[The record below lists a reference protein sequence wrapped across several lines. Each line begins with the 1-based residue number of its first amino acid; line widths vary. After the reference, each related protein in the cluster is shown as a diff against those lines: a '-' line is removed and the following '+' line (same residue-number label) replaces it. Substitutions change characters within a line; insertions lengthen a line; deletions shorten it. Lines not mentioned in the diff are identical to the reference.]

1 MLEFLALND
10 FFSPLYEKKPIL
22 QGEFEDFKRTF
33 ATYKANLNAN
43 AEQNED
49 ALVANALAPF
59 LQGLQFKT
67 SIKAKQEGK
76 SEVDLILLKNGEISV
91 LVEAK
96 KPENSKEFFSPQN
109 VNCKALA
116 ECILY
121 YLRQRNADGGGGFN
135 YENLGSKSPNSSI
148 KFIIIT
154 NFYDFYIFKARE
166 FERLFATNK
175 HFITLYAN
183 FTNPNSLFKGNT
195 DEFYKETSK
204 LLNSPEYLKSISQD
218 AHEKPSLK
226 GFHLNLKPIL
236 AQDKADFK
244 SLKPIF
250 KAFHKDFLLDEFNP
264 NDANSL
270 NSAFYEEL
278 LYILGLCEVK
288 ESSKLLI
295 KPSSQSANTL
305 YKAILAKL
313 SQDKQDFE
321 RVMSF
326 VVLWLNRILFLKL
339 IEANLVRFND
349 DESLKFLNPNK
360 VRNFKALS
368 QLFFEILAKKPKD
381 RANST
386 LDYLPYLNSALF
398 QKQAI
403 EREILDI
410 SALDDSATLPYFA
423 KTQIKD
429 KNAKKKAGSVPLL
442 VYIFEFLDAFDF
454 GSDEKSPELALQKE
468 LISSSVLGL
477 VFEKLN
483 GYKEGSFYTPSFITS
498 YMCRTSLEKVI
509 LSKFNDKFKW
519 QCEDL
524 KALRERIDRDFST
537 KVQEFKAVLNSIRIC
552 DPAVGS
558 GHFLVSALNEMIA
571 IYHALGLAQRL
582 NPCELALLSDELV
595 ITKPNGEIYAYKK
608 PKIKN
613 DESHAIQ
620 KALFTL
626 KKQIIEN
633 NLFGVDINENSCE
646 ITKLRLWIELLKNS
660 YYLQKDDEGFDENLN
675 DEIHQM
681 QTLPNIDINIK
692 CGNSLISYFELNRS
706 LTHYP
711 NIKERMQK
719 YKSVIKD
726 YKEGFFDD
734 KMRIEKEIKALK
746 ESFRTFCFK
755 DKFNKEIKAFTAK
768 CEAYSKKYGNFLA
781 KDDENLSL
789 YIAQSFSFFD
799 LDESKA
805 RLEFSALK
813 KEYESIFNL
822 ESKKPF
828 EWRFEF
834 PEVLNE
840 NGEFM
845 GFDLVVGNPPYIKE
859 MDNKK
864 LFENTKN
871 LRTYQ
876 GKMDIWY
883 HFVGKGFDLLKNQ
896 GILTFIATNNWT
908 TNAGAKNLRNVI
920 LKESQILN
928 LVDFG
933 SYMVFD
939 SASIQTMIIEFKKIN
954 SIPKSY
960 TINYFKIETK
970 NPTDKH
976 REAILARQF
985 CEGNLYLTPTITPS
999 KNIDKPLTFV
1009 NSQQDEVLN
1018 KILCKGKFQFKA
1030 DEITN
1035 GIHPHYDFI
1044 NKRINAEHNNKFIN
1058 GEGIFGLSAL
1068 EKENLNLNQ
1077 IENHLIKPYFDTHN
1091 FARYYANPKNTL
1103 WLIYTD
1109 SKFKNPNSMD
1119 KYPNIKKHLDKFKNV
1134 VTSDNKPYGLHRA
1147 RDEKFFIGQPR
1158 IIALRKCVNR
1168 PLFSYVDFDCY
1179 VSATFYII
1187 KTDRL
1192 NSKYLMG
1199 ILNSQLVAFW
1209 LKHKGKMQG
1218 NNYQIDKEP
1227 LLNIPIIEQNSTNQN
1242 LVNEIINLVDKILA
1256 LKAENSGADTN
1267 KLEKDI
1273 DNLIYKLY
1281 NLTPKEIEIIEK
1293 G

>member
-1 MLEFLALND
+1 MLKFLALND

-121 YLRQRNADGGGGFN
+121 YLRQRNANGVGWGFN

-204 LLNSPEYLKSISQD
+204 ILNSPEYLKSISQD

-305 YKAILAKL
+305 YNAILAKL

-349 DESLKFLNPNK
+349 DESLKFLNPNR

-381 RANST
+381 RVNST

-410 SALDDSATLPYFA
+410 SALDDSATLPYFT

-429 KNAKKKAGSVPLL
+429 KNAKKKVGSVPLL

-498 YMCRTSLEKVI
+498 YMCRASLEKVV

-537 KVQEFKAVLNSIRIC
+537 KAQEFKAVLNSIRIC

-799 LDESKA
+799 FDENKA

-845 GFDLVVGNPPYIKE
+845 GFDLVVGNPPYVLILKEHKDYIKYKQSYKTASGGKI
-859 MDNKK
+859 N
-864 LFENTKN
+864 LYNLFFENSLKLIKRNGFLSFITPNTYLSGTDTKN
-871 LRTYQ
+871 LREILLNETSIYEIIEYTEKQKVFDKVTQAVATIFLTNQKLSNHQIKLTTSKQ
-876 GKMDIWY
+876 GEQICLQDDLRKRNLLLAISPLILKIEQQKARLKDCFDIFQGEVNLTTKKQFFSLEKGENRLLMWRGDN
-883 HFVGKGFDLLKNQ
+883 VGKYYPQSQPKEWCDKTASNLDCKKARIVMQQVSNQSQKFRTKAFISSENFICGNSTNYLISKHNENLLFYL
-896 GILTFIATNNWT
+896 GL
-908 TNAGAKNLRNVI
+908 
-920 LKESQILN
+920 
-928 LVDFG
+928 
-933 SYMVFD
+933 
-939 SASIQTMIIEFKKIN
+939 IN
-954 SIPKSY
+954 SRIFNFYVNYFSFTNHITVSGLEKVPIP
-960 TINYFKIETK
+960 TIN
-970 NPTDKH
+970 
-976 REAILARQF
+976 
-985 CEGNLYLTPTITPS
+985 S
-999 KNIDKPLTFV
+999 K
-1009 NSQQDEVLN
+1009 
-1018 KILCKGKFQFKA
+1018 
-1030 DEITN
+1030 
-1035 GIHPHYDFI
+1035 
-1044 NKRINAEHNNKFIN
+1044 
-1058 GEGIFGLSAL
+1058 
-1068 EKENLNLNQ
+1068 
-1077 IENHLIKPYFDTHN
+1077 
-1091 FARYYANPKNTL
+1091 
-1103 WLIYTD
+1103 
-1109 SKFKNPNSMD
+1109 
-1119 KYPNIKKHLDKFKNV
+1119 
-1134 VTSDNKPYGLHRA
+1134 
-1147 RDEKFFIGQPR
+1147 
-1158 IIALRKCVNR
+1158 
-1168 PLFSYVDFDCY
+1168 
-1179 VSATFYII
+1179 
-1187 KTDRL
+1187 
-1192 NSKYLMG
+1192 
-1199 ILNSQLVAFW
+1199 
-1209 LKHKGKMQG
+1209 
-1218 NNYQIDKEP
+1218 
-1227 LLNIPIIEQNSTNQN
+1227 NQN

-1256 LKAENSGADTN
+1256 LKAKNSSADTS
-1267 KLEKDI
+1267 KIEKDI

-1281 NLTPKEIEIIEK
+1281 NLSPNDIKIIERV
-1293 G
+1293 

>member
-1 MLEFLALND
+1 M
-10 FFSPLYEKKPIL
+10 
-22 QGEFEDFKRTF
+22 
-33 ATYKANLNAN
+33 
-43 AEQNED
+43 
-49 ALVANALAPF
+49 
-59 LQGLQFKT
+59 
-67 SIKAKQEGK
+67 
-76 SEVDLILLKNGEISV
+76 
-91 LVEAK
+91 
-96 KPENSKEFFSPQN
+96 
-109 VNCKALA
+109 
-116 ECILY
+116 
-121 YLRQRNADGGGGFN
+121 
-135 YENLGSKSPNSSI
+135 
-148 KFIIIT
+148 
-154 NFYDFYIFKARE
+154 
-166 FERLFATNK
+166 
-175 HFITLYAN
+175 
-183 FTNPNSLFKGNT
+183 
-195 DEFYKETSK
+195 
-204 LLNSPEYLKSISQD
+204 
-218 AHEKPSLK
+218 
-226 GFHLNLKPIL
+226 
-236 AQDKADFK
+236 
-244 SLKPIF
+244 
-250 KAFHKDFLLDEFNP
+250 LDEFNP

-305 YKAILAKL
+305 YNAILAKL
-313 SQDKQDFE
+313 PQDKQDFE

-498 YMCRTSLEKVI
+498 YMCRASLEKVI

-537 KVQEFKAVLNSIRIC
+537 KAQEFKAVLNSIRIC

-799 LDESKA
+799 FDESKA

-840 NGEFM
+840 QGEFM
-845 GFDLVVGNPPYIKE
+845 GFDLVVGNPPYVVKKKKDYPQYQWNGDLYTMFFELGFKLAKQNGYLNFITPRFWLVNASCEKMRKYFLNSVNLLSLVETNPFEQAKTENVITEIQICNKQQNFIKHSKEVDKIFSFVDNIDKKDFLVNFKCEIIFNVDKNLLALFDKICKDTILLKSIMQTKRGAEYGKKFIKE
-859 MDNKK
+859 FNSGMKILLGEDMRAYNIEWNDTFVDISLKDIQR
-864 LFENTKN
+864 LLEFFNTKN
-871 LRTYQ
+871 LIY
-876 GKMDIWY
+876 
-883 HFVGKGFDLLKNQ
+883 
-896 GILTFIATNNWT
+896 
-908 TNAGAKNLRNVI
+908 LRR
-920 LKESQILN
+920 
-928 LVDFG
+928 VDKRL
-933 SYMVFD
+933 
-939 SASIQTMIIEFKKIN
+939 SASMPNEMFA
-954 SIPKSY
+954 
-960 TINYFKIETK
+960 FTK
-970 NPTDKH
+970 N
-976 REAILARQF
+976 I
-985 CEGNLYLTPTITPS
+985 Y
-999 KNIDKPLTFV
+999 
-1009 NSQQDEVLN
+1009 
-1018 KILCKGKFQFKA
+1018 
-1030 DEITN
+1030 
-1035 GIHPHYDFI
+1035 GIQII
-1044 NKRINAEHNNKFIN
+1044 NKKYNPKFIL
-1058 GEGIFGLSAL
+1058 GL
-1068 EKENLNLNQ
+1068 
-1077 IENHLIKPYFDTHN
+1077 
-1091 FARYYANPKNTL
+1091 
-1103 WLIYTD
+1103 
-1109 SKFKNPNSMD
+1109 
-1119 KYPNIKKHLDKFKNV
+1119 
-1134 VTSDNKPYGLHRA
+1134 
-1147 RDEKFFIGQPR
+1147 
-1158 IIALRKCVNR
+1158 
-1168 PLFSYVDFDCY
+1168 
-1179 VSATFYII
+1179 
-1187 KTDRL
+1187 L
-1192 NSKYLMG
+1192 NSK
-1199 ILNSQLVAFW
+1199 
-1209 LKHKGKMQG
+1209 
-1218 NNYQIDKEP
+1218 
-1227 LLNIPIIEQNSTNQN
+1227 LLNFYYLKKFTTKKEDIFPEIQTYLYEQLPIPQINSTNQN
-1242 LVNEIINLVDKILA
+1242 LVDELVKLVNQILA
-1256 LKAENSGADTN
+1256 LKAQISSADTSQ
-1267 KLEKDI
+1267 LECDI

-1281 NLTPKEIEIIEK
+1281 NLSPNDIKIIERV
-1293 G
+1293 

>member
-1 MLEFLALND
+1 MLKFLALNN

-109 VNCKALA
+109 VDCKALA

-204 LLNSPEYLKSISQD
+204 ILNSPEYLKSISQD

-226 GFHLNLKPIL
+226 GFYLNLKPIL

-250 KAFHKDFLLDEFNP
+250 KTFHKDFLLDEFNP

-305 YKAILAKL
+305 YNAILAKL
-313 SQDKQDFE
+313 PQDKQGFE

-429 KNAKKKAGSVPLL
+429 KNAKKKVGSVPLL

-498 YMCRTSLEKVI
+498 YMCRASLEKVI

-537 KVQEFKAVLNSIRIC
+537 KAQEFKGVLNSIRIC

-571 IYHALGLAQRL
+571 IYHTLGLAQRL

-799 LDESKA
+799 FDENKA

-845 GFDLVVGNPPYIKE
+845 GFDLVVGNPPYVLILKEHKDYIKYKQSYKTASGGKI
-859 MDNKK
+859 N
-864 LFENTKN
+864 LYNLFFENSLKLIKRNGFLSFITPNTYLSGTDTKN
-871 LRTYQ
+871 LREILLNETSIYEIIEYTEKQKVFDKVTQAVATIFLTNQKLSNHQIKLTTSKQ
-876 GKMDIWY
+876 GEQICLQDDLRKRNLLLAISPLILKIEQQKARLKDCFDIFQGEVNLTTKKQFFSLEKGENRLLMWRGDN
-883 HFVGKGFDLLKNQ
+883 VGKYYPQSQPKEWCDKTASNLDCKKARIVMQQVSNQ
-896 GILTFIATNNWT
+896 SQKFRTKAFISSEN
-908 TNAGAKNLRNVI
+908 
-920 LKESQILN
+920 
-928 LVDFG
+928 
-933 SYMVFD
+933 
-939 SASIQTMIIEFKKIN
+939 
-954 SIPKSY
+954 
-960 TINYFKIETK
+960 
-970 NPTDKH
+970 
-976 REAILARQF
+976 
-985 CEGNLYLTPTITPS
+985 
-999 KNIDKPLTFV
+999 
-1009 NSQQDEVLN
+1009 
-1018 KILCKGKFQFKA
+1018 
-1030 DEITN
+1030 
-1035 GIHPHYDFI
+1035 FI
-1044 NKRINAEHNNKFIN
+1044 C
-1058 GEGIFGLSAL
+1058 G
-1068 EKENLNLNQ
+1068 
-1077 IENHLIKPYFDTHN
+1077 
-1091 FARYYANPKNTL
+1091 
-1103 WLIYTD
+1103 
-1109 SKFKNPNSMD
+1109 
-1119 KYPNIKKHLDKFKNV
+1119 
-1134 VTSDNKPYGLHRA
+1134 
-1147 RDEKFFIGQPR
+1147 
-1158 IIALRKCVNR
+1158 
-1168 PLFSYVDFDCY
+1168 
-1179 VSATFYII
+1179 
-1187 KTDRL
+1187 
-1192 NSKYLMG
+1192 
-1199 ILNSQLVAFW
+1199 
-1209 LKHKGKMQG
+1209 
-1218 NNYQIDKEP
+1218 
-1227 LLNIPIIEQNSTNQN
+1227 NSTNYLISKHNEN
-1242 LVNEIINLVDKILA
+1242 LLFYLGLINSQVFNFYFNYFSFTNHLTVSELEKVPIPTINSKNQSLVDKIINLVDKILA
-1256 LKAENSGADTN
+1256 LKAKNSSADTN

>member
-1 MLEFLALND
+1 MLKFLALND

-121 YLRQRNADGGGGFN
+121 YLRQRNANGVGWGFN

-204 LLNSPEYLKSISQD
+204 ILNSPEYLKSISQD

-305 YKAILAKL
+305 YNAILAKL

-349 DESLKFLNPNK
+349 DESLKFLNPNR

-381 RANST
+381 RVNST

-410 SALDDSATLPYFA
+410 SALDDSATLPYFT

-429 KNAKKKAGSVPLL
+429 KNAKKKVGSVPLL

-498 YMCRTSLEKVI
+498 YMCRASLEKVV

-537 KVQEFKAVLNSIRIC
+537 KAQEFKAVLNSIRIC

-799 LDESKA
+799 FDENKA

-845 GFDLVVGNPPYIKE
+845 GFDLVVGNPPYVLILKEHKDYIKYKQSYKTASGGKI
-859 MDNKK
+859 N
-864 LFENTKN
+864 LYNLFFENSLKLIKRNGFLSFITPNTYLSGTDTKN
-871 LRTYQ
+871 LREILLNETSIYEIIEYTEKQKVFDKVTQAVATIFLTNQKLSNHQIKLTTSKQ
-876 GKMDIWY
+876 GEQICLQDDLRKRNLLLAISPLILKIEQQKARLKDCFDIFQGEVNLTTKKQFFSLEKGENRLLMWRGDN
-883 HFVGKGFDLLKNQ
+883 VGKYYPQSQPKEWCDKTASNLDCKKARIVMQQVSNQ
-896 GILTFIATNNWT
+896 SQKFRTKAFISSEN
-908 TNAGAKNLRNVI
+908 
-920 LKESQILN
+920 
-928 LVDFG
+928 
-933 SYMVFD
+933 
-939 SASIQTMIIEFKKIN
+939 
-954 SIPKSY
+954 
-960 TINYFKIETK
+960 
-970 NPTDKH
+970 
-976 REAILARQF
+976 
-985 CEGNLYLTPTITPS
+985 
-999 KNIDKPLTFV
+999 
-1009 NSQQDEVLN
+1009 
-1018 KILCKGKFQFKA
+1018 
-1030 DEITN
+1030 
-1035 GIHPHYDFI
+1035 FI
-1044 NKRINAEHNNKFIN
+1044 C
-1058 GEGIFGLSAL
+1058 G
-1068 EKENLNLNQ
+1068 
-1077 IENHLIKPYFDTHN
+1077 
-1091 FARYYANPKNTL
+1091 
-1103 WLIYTD
+1103 
-1109 SKFKNPNSMD
+1109 
-1119 KYPNIKKHLDKFKNV
+1119 
-1134 VTSDNKPYGLHRA
+1134 
-1147 RDEKFFIGQPR
+1147 
-1158 IIALRKCVNR
+1158 
-1168 PLFSYVDFDCY
+1168 
-1179 VSATFYII
+1179 
-1187 KTDRL
+1187 
-1192 NSKYLMG
+1192 
-1199 ILNSQLVAFW
+1199 
-1209 LKHKGKMQG
+1209 
-1218 NNYQIDKEP
+1218 
-1227 LLNIPIIEQNSTNQN
+1227 NSTNYLISKHNEN
-1242 LVNEIINLVDKILA
+1242 LLFYLGLINSRIFNFYVNYFSFTNHITV
-1256 LKAENSGADTN
+1256 SG
-1267 KLEKDI
+1267 LEKVPI
-1273 DNLIYKLY
+1273 PTINSK
-1281 NLTPKEIEIIEK
+1281 NQS
-1293 G
+1293 

>member
-250 KAFHKDFLLDEFNP
+250 KAFHKDFLFDEFNP

-305 YKAILAKL
+305 YNAILAKL

-429 KNAKKKAGSVPLL
+429 KNAKKKVGSVPLL

-498 YMCRTSLEKVI
+498 YMCRASLEKVV

-537 KVQEFKAVLNSIRIC
+537 KAQEFKAVLNSIRIC

-692 CGNSLISYFELNRS
+692 CGNSLISRFALKDNFADKD
-706 LTHYP
+706 
-711 NIKERMQK
+711 IKKQ
-719 YKSVIKD
+719 VKD
-726 YKEGFFDD
+726 YKALVFDY
-734 KMRIEKEIKALK
+734 KNTNKANFKISKNELETKIKALK
-746 ESFRTFCFK
+746 QGFALSLADFK
-755 DKFNKEIKAFTAK
+755 TKNALEKALETHFG
-768 CEAYSKKYGNFLA
+768 YYGNFLL
-781 KDDENLSL
+781 DDKRLFSGL
-789 YIAQSFSFFD
+789 ALQSRLAYD
-799 LDESKA
+799 DINLDEKTQEKA
-805 RLEFSALK
+805 VASFAKIKLLRTKLDTALSG
-813 KEYESIFNL
+813 ESYKNA
-822 ESKKPF
+822 F

-845 GFDLVVGNPPYIKE
+845 GFDLVVGNPPYISTLDLSKSNTQSKDIYRKTYPNISGLYDIYLLFVLLGLKLRAKNGCFAWIIPNKFLVAKYAKNTLDMLIKE
-859 MDNKK
+859 KLLGHCIDVSNVNTFDNASVYPIIVLGGNNAK
-864 LFENTKN
+864 FE
-871 LRTYQ
+871 RFFIEMQ
-876 GKMDIWY
+876 D
-883 HFVGKGFDLLKNQ
+883 DLLAQNLKQ
-896 GILTFIATNNWT
+896 IKFIDWDRFKTFAEFGLKIQSGLAGFQAQSIVEFLS
-908 TNAGAKNLRNVI
+908 NASDK
-920 LKESQILN
+920 KE
-928 LVDFG
+928 
-933 SYMVFD
+933 
-939 SASIQTMIIEFKKIN
+939 N
-954 SIPKSY
+954 SIPFAVSGSIDRY
-960 TINYFKIETK
+960 LINTNLVKYMKHTYK
-970 NPTDKH
+970 NPQIAPNNAVSTEKWKFWCNEKIVIAGMTKQL
-976 REAILARQF
+976 EACYIKTPLAI
-985 CEGNLYLTPTITPS
+985 G
-999 KNIDKPLTFV
+999 V
-1009 NSQQDEVLN
+1009 
-1018 KILCKGKFQFKA
+1018 
-1030 DEITN
+1030 
-1035 GIHPHYDFI
+1035 GIYAIYDFM
-1044 NKRINAEHNNKFIN
+1044 
-1058 GEGIFGLSAL
+1058 GLNPL
-1068 EKENLNLNQ
+1068 
-1077 IENHLIKPYFDTHN
+1077 LI
-1091 FARYYANPKNTL
+1091 L
-1103 WLIYTD
+1103 
-1109 SKFKNPNSMD
+1109 
-1119 KYPNIKKHLDKFKNV
+1119 
-1134 VTSDNKPYGLHRA
+1134 
-1147 RDEKFFIGQPR
+1147 
-1158 IIALRKCVNR
+1158 
-1168 PLFSYVDFDCY
+1168 
-1179 VSATFYII
+1179 
-1187 KTDRL
+1187 
-1192 NSKYLMG
+1192 G
-1199 ILNSQLVAFW
+1199 ILNSKFMNYVFTHKFKD
-1209 LKHKGKMQG
+1209 KHLAGGYLGINK
-1218 NNYQIDKEP
+1218 NNLETLPIFEFSDKSKNLINEVV
-1227 LLNIPIIEQNSTNQN
+1227 N
-1242 LVNEIINLVDKILA
+1242 LVNQILEIK
-1256 LKAENSGADTN
+1256 KENSQTDTT
-1267 KLEKDI
+1267 KIEKDI

-1281 NLTPKEIEIIEK
+1281 NLTPKEIEIIQ
-1293 G
+1293 GA

>member
-1 MLEFLALND
+1 MLKFLALND

-121 YLRQRNADGGGGFN
+121 YLRQRNANGVGWGFN

-204 LLNSPEYLKSISQD
+204 ILNSPEYLKSISQD

-305 YKAILAKL
+305 YNAILAKL

-349 DESLKFLNPNK
+349 DESLKFLNPNR

-381 RANST
+381 RVNST

-410 SALDDSATLPYFA
+410 SALDDSATLPYFT

-429 KNAKKKAGSVPLL
+429 KNAKKKVGSVPLL

-498 YMCRTSLEKVI
+498 YMCRASLEKVV

-537 KVQEFKAVLNSIRIC
+537 KAQEFKAVLNSIRIC

-799 LDESKA
+799 FDENKA

-845 GFDLVVGNPPYIKE
+845 GFDLVVGNPPYVLILKEHKDYIKYKQSYKTASGGKI
-859 MDNKK
+859 N
-864 LFENTKN
+864 LYNLFFENSLKLIKRNGFLSFITPNTYLSGTDTKN
-871 LRTYQ
+871 LREILLNETSIYEIIEYTEKQKVFDKVTQAVATIFLTNQKLSNHQIKLTTSKQ
-876 GKMDIWY
+876 GEQICLQDDLRKRNLLLAISPLILKIEQQKARLKDCFDIFQGEVNLTTKKQFFSLEKGENRLLMWRGDN
-883 HFVGKGFDLLKNQ
+883 VGKYYPQSQPKEWCDKTASNLDCKKARIVMQQVSNQ
-896 GILTFIATNNWT
+896 SQKFRTKAFISSEN
-908 TNAGAKNLRNVI
+908 
-920 LKESQILN
+920 
-928 LVDFG
+928 
-933 SYMVFD
+933 
-939 SASIQTMIIEFKKIN
+939 
-954 SIPKSY
+954 
-960 TINYFKIETK
+960 
-970 NPTDKH
+970 
-976 REAILARQF
+976 
-985 CEGNLYLTPTITPS
+985 
-999 KNIDKPLTFV
+999 
-1009 NSQQDEVLN
+1009 
-1018 KILCKGKFQFKA
+1018 
-1030 DEITN
+1030 
-1035 GIHPHYDFI
+1035 FI
-1044 NKRINAEHNNKFIN
+1044 C
-1058 GEGIFGLSAL
+1058 G
-1068 EKENLNLNQ
+1068 
-1077 IENHLIKPYFDTHN
+1077 
-1091 FARYYANPKNTL
+1091 
-1103 WLIYTD
+1103 
-1109 SKFKNPNSMD
+1109 
-1119 KYPNIKKHLDKFKNV
+1119 
-1134 VTSDNKPYGLHRA
+1134 
-1147 RDEKFFIGQPR
+1147 
-1158 IIALRKCVNR
+1158 
-1168 PLFSYVDFDCY
+1168 
-1179 VSATFYII
+1179 
-1187 KTDRL
+1187 
-1192 NSKYLMG
+1192 
-1199 ILNSQLVAFW
+1199 
-1209 LKHKGKMQG
+1209 
-1218 NNYQIDKEP
+1218 
-1227 LLNIPIIEQNSTNQN
+1227 NSTNYLISKHNEN
-1242 LVNEIINLVDKILA
+1242 LLFYLGLINSQVFNFYFNYFSFTNHLTVSELEKVPIPTINSKNQSLVDEIINLVDKILA
-1256 LKAENSGADTN
+1256 LKAKNSSADTS
-1267 KLEKDI
+1267 KIEKDI

-1281 NLTPKEIEIIEK
+1281 NLSPNDIKIIERI
-1293 G
+1293 

>member
-1 MLEFLALND
+1 ML
-10 FFSPLYEKKPIL
+10 
-22 QGEFEDFKRTF
+22 T
-33 ATYKANLNAN
+33 
-43 AEQNED
+43 
-49 ALVANALAPF
+49 
-59 LQGLQFKT
+59 
-67 SIKAKQEGK
+67 
-76 SEVDLILLKNGEISV
+76 
-91 LVEAK
+91 
-96 KPENSKEFFSPQN
+96 
-109 VNCKALA
+109 
-116 ECILY
+116 
-121 YLRQRNADGGGGFN
+121 GGGGFN

-175 HFITLYAN
+175 YFITLYAN

-305 YKAILAKL
+305 YNAILAKL
-313 SQDKQDFE
+313 PQDKQDFE
-321 RVMSF
+321 CVMSF

-410 SALDDSATLPYFA
+410 SALDDNATLPYFA

-498 YMCRTSLEKVI
+498 YMCRASLEKVV

-537 KVQEFKAVLNSIRIC
+537 KAQEFKAVLNSIRIC

-571 IYHALGLAQRL
+571 IYYALGLAQRL
-582 NPCELALLSDELV
+582 NPCELALLSDELI

-799 LDESKA
+799 FDENKA

-845 GFDLVVGNPPYIKE
+845 GFDLVVGNPPYVLILKEHKDYIKYKQSYKTASGGKI
-859 MDNKK
+859 N
-864 LFENTKN
+864 LYNLFFENSLKLIKRNGFLSFITPNTYLSGTDTKN
-871 LRTYQ
+871 LREILLNETSIYEIIEYTEKQKVFDKVTQAVATIFLTNQKLSNHQIKLTTSKQ
-876 GKMDIWY
+876 GEQICLQDDLRKRNLLLAISPLILKIEQQKARLKDCFDIFQGEVNLTTKKQFFSLEKGENRLLMWRGDN
-883 HFVGKGFDLLKNQ
+883 VGKYYPQSQPKEWCDKTASNLDCKKARIVMQQVSNQ
-896 GILTFIATNNWT
+896 SQKFRTKAFISSEN
-908 TNAGAKNLRNVI
+908 
-920 LKESQILN
+920 
-928 LVDFG
+928 
-933 SYMVFD
+933 
-939 SASIQTMIIEFKKIN
+939 
-954 SIPKSY
+954 
-960 TINYFKIETK
+960 
-970 NPTDKH
+970 
-976 REAILARQF
+976 
-985 CEGNLYLTPTITPS
+985 
-999 KNIDKPLTFV
+999 
-1009 NSQQDEVLN
+1009 
-1018 KILCKGKFQFKA
+1018 
-1030 DEITN
+1030 
-1035 GIHPHYDFI
+1035 FI
-1044 NKRINAEHNNKFIN
+1044 C
-1058 GEGIFGLSAL
+1058 G
-1068 EKENLNLNQ
+1068 
-1077 IENHLIKPYFDTHN
+1077 
-1091 FARYYANPKNTL
+1091 
-1103 WLIYTD
+1103 
-1109 SKFKNPNSMD
+1109 
-1119 KYPNIKKHLDKFKNV
+1119 
-1134 VTSDNKPYGLHRA
+1134 
-1147 RDEKFFIGQPR
+1147 
-1158 IIALRKCVNR
+1158 
-1168 PLFSYVDFDCY
+1168 
-1179 VSATFYII
+1179 
-1187 KTDRL
+1187 
-1192 NSKYLMG
+1192 
-1199 ILNSQLVAFW
+1199 
-1209 LKHKGKMQG
+1209 
-1218 NNYQIDKEP
+1218 
-1227 LLNIPIIEQNSTNQN
+1227 NSTNYLISKHNEN
-1242 LVNEIINLVDKILA
+1242 LLFYLGLINSRIFNFYVNYFSFTNHITVSGLEKVPIPTINSKNQSLVDEIINLVDKILA
-1256 LKAENSGADTN
+1256 LKAKNSSADTSQ
-1267 KLEKDI
+1267 LECDI
-1273 DNLIYKLY
+1273 DNLVFKLY
-1281 NLTPKEIEIIEK
+1281 DLNEADISKIK
-1293 G
+1293 F

>member
-1 MLEFLALND
+1 ML
-10 FFSPLYEKKPIL
+10 
-22 QGEFEDFKRTF
+22 T
-33 ATYKANLNAN
+33 
-43 AEQNED
+43 
-49 ALVANALAPF
+49 
-59 LQGLQFKT
+59 
-67 SIKAKQEGK
+67 
-76 SEVDLILLKNGEISV
+76 
-91 LVEAK
+91 
-96 KPENSKEFFSPQN
+96 
-109 VNCKALA
+109 
-116 ECILY
+116 
-121 YLRQRNADGGGGFN
+121 GGGGFN

-236 AQDKADFK
+236 AQDKADFR
-244 SLKPIF
+244 SLKPVF

-305 YKAILAKL
+305 YNAILAKL
-313 SQDKQDFE
+313 PQDKQDFE

-498 YMCRTSLEKVI
+498 YMCRASLEKVV

-537 KVQEFKAVLNSIRIC
+537 KAQEFKAVLNSIRIC

-799 LDESKA
+799 LDENKA

-845 GFDLVVGNPPYIKE
+845 GFDLVVGNPPYIDSEYMVKYMTKDRE
-859 MDNKK
+859 IIKNRFKVAKGNWDIYIPF
-864 LFENTKN
+864 FEQGLKIGTEKSLLAFITPDKWIVKPFGLE
-871 LRTYQ
+871 LRKAVFKYVE
-876 GKMDIWY
+876 I
-883 HFVGKGFDLLKNQ
+883 VARKGD
-896 GILTFIATNNWT
+896 
-908 TNAGAKNLRNVI
+908 
-920 LKESQILN
+920 
-928 LVDFG
+928 
-933 SYMVFD
+933 VFD
-939 SASIQTMIIEFKKIN
+939 SATIDSIVTVINKNTQQKNIEFYLNDKKIN
-954 SIPKSY
+954 
-960 TINYFKIETK
+960 F
-970 NPTDKH
+970 
-976 REAILARQF
+976 
-985 CEGNLYLTPTITPS
+985 
-999 KNIDKPLTFV
+999 IDKKLIEISKDFSLDCFYN
-1009 NSQQDEVLN
+1009 NSSIIDILRKDKISLN
-1018 KILCKGKFQFKA
+1018 SFALCVSACATADAYKLKPYIKELEKVTKDTLYIINTGTIGKYVSK
-1030 DEITN
+1030 
-1035 GIHPHYDFI
+1035 
-1044 NKRINAEHNNKFIN
+1044 
-1058 GEGIFGLSAL
+1058 FGLKSMKYL
-1068 EKENLNLNQ
+1068 K
-1077 IENHLIKPYFDTHN
+1077 DT
-1091 FARYYANPKNTL
+1091 Y
-1103 WLIYTD
+1103 
-1109 SKFKNPNSMD
+1109 
-1119 KYPNIKKHLDKFKNV
+1119 
-1134 VTSDNKPYGLHRA
+1134 NKPYCTKQDFNSHLGKKYNEVALSKKIIIKGLTLLDA
-1147 RDEKFFIGQPR
+1147 CLDLKGDIIPAKSTIVVIDDDNTKLKFLSA
-1158 IIALRKCVNR
+1158 IINSKLA
-1168 PLFSYVDFDCY
+1168 F
-1179 VSATFYII
+1179 FYIKELYSSNSYCGGI
-1187 KTDRL
+1187 NFTRDMIGSLPIPKI
-1192 NSKYLMG
+1192 NSK
-1199 ILNSQLVAFW
+1199 
-1209 LKHKGKMQG
+1209 
-1218 NNYQIDKEP
+1218 
-1227 LLNIPIIEQNSTNQN
+1227 NQN
-1242 LVNEIINLVDKILA
+1242 LVDEIINLVNQILA
-1256 LKAENSGADTN
+1256 LKTENSSADIS

-1281 NLTPKEIEIIEK
+1281 NLTPKEIEIIERR
-1293 G
+1293 

>member
-1 MLEFLALND
+1 ML
-10 FFSPLYEKKPIL
+10 
-22 QGEFEDFKRTF
+22 T
-33 ATYKANLNAN
+33 
-43 AEQNED
+43 
-49 ALVANALAPF
+49 
-59 LQGLQFKT
+59 
-67 SIKAKQEGK
+67 
-76 SEVDLILLKNGEISV
+76 
-91 LVEAK
+91 
-96 KPENSKEFFSPQN
+96 
-109 VNCKALA
+109 
-116 ECILY
+116 
-121 YLRQRNADGGGGFN
+121 GGGGFN

-250 KAFHKDFLLDEFNP
+250 KAFHKDFLFDEFNP

-305 YKAILAKL
+305 YNAILAKL

-498 YMCRTSLEKVI
+498 YMCRASLEKVV

-537 KVQEFKAVLNSIRIC
+537 KAQEFKAVLNSIRIC

-799 LDESKA
+799 FDESKA

-822 ESKKPF
+822 ESNKPF

-845 GFDLVVGNPPYIKE
+845 GFDLVVGNPPYMQVPKNVYSAKTFPYSEGKDTGKQNTYKVFIEQGYNLAKDRGE
-859 MDNKK
+859 IWLIVQTSLLCDIGSKYTRELLLDKTNINSFIIFPEKIK
-864 LFENTKN
+864 LFTNVT
-871 LRTYQ
+871 Q
-876 GKMDIWY
+876 GVVI
-883 HFVGKGFDLLKNQ
+883 VGFNKSNP
-896 GILTFIATNNWT
+896 ANNH
-908 TNAGAKNLRNVI
+908 
-920 LKESQILN
+920 S
-928 LVDFG
+928 
-933 SYMVFD
+933 
-939 SASIQTMIIEFKKIN
+939 
-954 SIPKSY
+954 
-960 TINYFKIETK
+960 FKI
-970 NPTDKH
+970 
-976 REAILARQF
+976 
-985 CEGNLYLTPTITPS
+985 S
-999 KNIDKPLTFV
+999 
-1009 NSQQDEVLN
+1009 
-1018 KILCKGKFQFKA
+1018 
-1030 DEITN
+1030 
-1035 GIHPHYDFI
+1035 
-1044 NKRINAEHNNKFIN
+1044 
-1058 GEGIFGLSAL
+1058 
-1068 EKENLNLNQ
+1068 
-1077 IENHLIKPYFDTHN
+1077 IENNTQTLE
-1091 FARYYANPKNTL
+1091 NPMFES
-1103 WLIYTD
+1103 IIQA
-1109 SKFKNPNSMD
+1109 
-1119 KYPNIKKHLDKFKNV
+1119 NIKKFYPNNFEFPLIKKGDMNILNKLKSVKSTLKEFITDSLQGNINTIHLARIKSENSTGIYLMKGENIQRYGFVGNFMNCIESDEILKFLDKN
-1134 VTSDNKPYGLHRA
+1134 SQSN
-1147 RDEKFFIGQPR
+1147 
-1158 IIALRKCVNR
+1158 IIAMQGIHNIDAKFRIHCTLLECKNTNKFVFLHSTKM
-1168 PLFSYVDFDCY
+1168 LFVECKEIAKYL
-1179 VSATFYII
+1179 IGL
-1187 KTDRL
+1187 L
-1192 NSKYLMG
+1192 NSRLLNWLFKKTSTNNNINIYELQSLPIPKPNSKNQKLVDEIVNSVNQ
-1199 ILNSQLVAFW
+1199 ILEIKKENSQT
-1209 LKHKGKMQG
+1209 
-1218 NNYQIDKEP
+1218 D
-1227 LLNIPIIEQNSTNQN
+1227 TT
-1242 LVNEIINLVDKILA
+1242 KI
-1256 LKAENSGADTN
+1256 
-1267 KLEKDI
+1267 EKDI

-1281 NLTPKEIEIIEK
+1281 NLTPKEIEIIERR
-1293 G
+1293 

>member
-1 MLEFLALND
+1 M
-10 FFSPLYEKKPIL
+10 
-22 QGEFEDFKRTF
+22 
-33 ATYKANLNAN
+33 
-43 AEQNED
+43 
-49 ALVANALAPF
+49 
-59 LQGLQFKT
+59 
-67 SIKAKQEGK
+67 
-76 SEVDLILLKNGEISV
+76 
-91 LVEAK
+91 
-96 KPENSKEFFSPQN
+96 
-109 VNCKALA
+109 
-116 ECILY
+116 
-121 YLRQRNADGGGGFN
+121 
-135 YENLGSKSPNSSI
+135 
-148 KFIIIT
+148 
-154 NFYDFYIFKARE
+154 
-166 FERLFATNK
+166 
-175 HFITLYAN
+175 
-183 FTNPNSLFKGNT
+183 
-195 DEFYKETSK
+195 
-204 LLNSPEYLKSISQD
+204 
-218 AHEKPSLK
+218 
-226 GFHLNLKPIL
+226 
-236 AQDKADFK
+236 
-244 SLKPIF
+244 
-250 KAFHKDFLLDEFNP
+250 LDEFNP

-305 YKAILAKL
+305 YNAILAKL
-313 SQDKQDFE
+313 PQDKQDFE

-498 YMCRTSLEKVI
+498 YMCRASLEKVI

-537 KVQEFKAVLNSIRIC
+537 KAQEFKAVLNSIRIC

-660 YYLQKDDEGFDENLN
+660 YYLQKDDDGFDENLN

-711 NIKERMQK
+711 NIKERMRK

-799 LDESKA
+799 LDENKA

-845 GFDLVVGNPPYIKE
+845 GFDLVVGNPPYIDSEYMVKYMTKDRE
-859 MDNKK
+859 IIKNRFKVAKGNWDIYIPF
-864 LFENTKN
+864 FEQGLKIGTEKSLLAFITPDKWIVKPFGLE
-871 LRTYQ
+871 LRKAVFKYVE
-876 GKMDIWY
+876 I
-883 HFVGKGFDLLKNQ
+883 VARKGD
-896 GILTFIATNNWT
+896 
-908 TNAGAKNLRNVI
+908 
-920 LKESQILN
+920 
-928 LVDFG
+928 
-933 SYMVFD
+933 VFD
-939 SASIQTMIIEFKKIN
+939 SATIDSIVTVINKNTQQKNIEFYLNDKKIN
-954 SIPKSY
+954 
-960 TINYFKIETK
+960 F
-970 NPTDKH
+970 
-976 REAILARQF
+976 
-985 CEGNLYLTPTITPS
+985 
-999 KNIDKPLTFV
+999 IDKKLIEISKDFSLDCFYN
-1009 NSQQDEVLN
+1009 NSSIIDILRKDKISLN
-1018 KILCKGKFQFKA
+1018 SFALCVSACATADAYKLKPYIKELEKVTKDTLYIINTGTIGKYVSK
-1030 DEITN
+1030 
-1035 GIHPHYDFI
+1035 
-1044 NKRINAEHNNKFIN
+1044 
-1058 GEGIFGLSAL
+1058 FGLKSMKYL
-1068 EKENLNLNQ
+1068 K
-1077 IENHLIKPYFDTHN
+1077 DT
-1091 FARYYANPKNTL
+1091 Y
-1103 WLIYTD
+1103 
-1109 SKFKNPNSMD
+1109 
-1119 KYPNIKKHLDKFKNV
+1119 
-1134 VTSDNKPYGLHRA
+1134 NKPYCTKQDFNSHLGKKYNEVALSKKIIIKGLTLLDA
-1147 RDEKFFIGQPR
+1147 CLDLKGDIIPAKSTIVVIDDDNTKLKFLSA
-1158 IIALRKCVNR
+1158 IINSKLA
-1168 PLFSYVDFDCY
+1168 F
-1179 VSATFYII
+1179 FYIKELYSSNSYCGGI
-1187 KTDRL
+1187 NFTRDMIGSLPIPKI
-1192 NSKYLMG
+1192 NSK
-1199 ILNSQLVAFW
+1199 
-1209 LKHKGKMQG
+1209 
-1218 NNYQIDKEP
+1218 
-1227 LLNIPIIEQNSTNQN
+1227 NQN
-1242 LVNEIINLVDKILA
+1242 LVDEIINLVNQILA
-1256 LKAENSGADTN
+1256 LKTENSSADIS

-1281 NLTPKEIEIIEK
+1281 NLTPKEIEIIERR
-1293 G
+1293 

>member
-1 MLEFLALND
+1 ML
-10 FFSPLYEKKPIL
+10 
-22 QGEFEDFKRTF
+22 T
-33 ATYKANLNAN
+33 
-43 AEQNED
+43 
-49 ALVANALAPF
+49 
-59 LQGLQFKT
+59 
-67 SIKAKQEGK
+67 
-76 SEVDLILLKNGEISV
+76 
-91 LVEAK
+91 
-96 KPENSKEFFSPQN
+96 
-109 VNCKALA
+109 
-116 ECILY
+116 
-121 YLRQRNADGGGGFN
+121 GGGGFN

-175 HFITLYAN
+175 HFITLYTN

-305 YKAILAKL
+305 YNAILAKL
-313 SQDKQDFE
+313 SQDKQGFE

-429 KNAKKKAGSVPLL
+429 KNAKKKVGSVPLL

-498 YMCRTSLEKVI
+498 YMCRVSLEKVI

-537 KVQEFKAVLNSIRIC
+537 KAQEFKAVLNSIRIC

-692 CGNSLISYFELNRS
+692 CGNSLISYFEINRS

-755 DKFNKEIKAFTAK
+755 DKFNKEIKAFTEK

-799 LDESKA
+799 LDENKA
-805 RLEFSALK
+805 RLEFNTLK

-845 GFDLVVGNPPYIKE
+845 GFDLVVGNPPYVLILKEHKDYIKYKQSYKTASGGKI
-859 MDNKK
+859 N
-864 LFENTKN
+864 LYNLFFENSLKLIKRNGFLSFITPNTYLSGTDTKN
-871 LRTYQ
+871 LREILLNETSIYEIIEYTEKQKVFDKVTQAVATIFLTNQKLSNHQIKLTTSKQ
-876 GKMDIWY
+876 GEQICLQDDVRKRNLLLAISPLILKIEQQKARLKDCFDIFQGEVNLTTKKQFFSLEKGENRLLMWRGDN
-883 HFVGKGFDLLKNQ
+883 VGKYYPQSQPKEWCDKTASNLDCKKARIVMQQVSNQ
-896 GILTFIATNNWT
+896 SQKFRTKAFISSEN
-908 TNAGAKNLRNVI
+908 
-920 LKESQILN
+920 
-928 LVDFG
+928 
-933 SYMVFD
+933 
-939 SASIQTMIIEFKKIN
+939 
-954 SIPKSY
+954 
-960 TINYFKIETK
+960 
-970 NPTDKH
+970 
-976 REAILARQF
+976 
-985 CEGNLYLTPTITPS
+985 
-999 KNIDKPLTFV
+999 
-1009 NSQQDEVLN
+1009 
-1018 KILCKGKFQFKA
+1018 
-1030 DEITN
+1030 
-1035 GIHPHYDFI
+1035 FI
-1044 NKRINAEHNNKFIN
+1044 C
-1058 GEGIFGLSAL
+1058 G
-1068 EKENLNLNQ
+1068 
-1077 IENHLIKPYFDTHN
+1077 
-1091 FARYYANPKNTL
+1091 
-1103 WLIYTD
+1103 
-1109 SKFKNPNSMD
+1109 
-1119 KYPNIKKHLDKFKNV
+1119 
-1134 VTSDNKPYGLHRA
+1134 
-1147 RDEKFFIGQPR
+1147 
-1158 IIALRKCVNR
+1158 
-1168 PLFSYVDFDCY
+1168 
-1179 VSATFYII
+1179 
-1187 KTDRL
+1187 
-1192 NSKYLMG
+1192 
-1199 ILNSQLVAFW
+1199 
-1209 LKHKGKMQG
+1209 
-1218 NNYQIDKEP
+1218 
-1227 LLNIPIIEQNSTNQN
+1227 NSTNYLISKHNEN
-1242 LVNEIINLVDKILA
+1242 LLFYLGLINSQVFNFYFNYFSFTNHLTVSELEKVPIPTINSKNQSLVDEIINLVDKILDFK
-1256 LKAENSGADTN
+1256 KADKNITE
-1267 KLEKDI
+1267 LESKI
-1273 DNLIYKLY
+1273 DNLVYKLY
-1281 NLTPKEIEIIEK
+1281 NLSDDEIKLINC
-1293 G
+1293 

>member
-1 MLEFLALND
+1 M
-10 FFSPLYEKKPIL
+10 
-22 QGEFEDFKRTF
+22 
-33 ATYKANLNAN
+33 
-43 AEQNED
+43 
-49 ALVANALAPF
+49 
-59 LQGLQFKT
+59 
-67 SIKAKQEGK
+67 
-76 SEVDLILLKNGEISV
+76 
-91 LVEAK
+91 
-96 KPENSKEFFSPQN
+96 
-109 VNCKALA
+109 
-116 ECILY
+116 
-121 YLRQRNADGGGGFN
+121 
-135 YENLGSKSPNSSI
+135 
-148 KFIIIT
+148 
-154 NFYDFYIFKARE
+154 
-166 FERLFATNK
+166 
-175 HFITLYAN
+175 
-183 FTNPNSLFKGNT
+183 
-195 DEFYKETSK
+195 
-204 LLNSPEYLKSISQD
+204 
-218 AHEKPSLK
+218 
-226 GFHLNLKPIL
+226 
-236 AQDKADFK
+236 
-244 SLKPIF
+244 
-250 KAFHKDFLLDEFNP
+250 LDEFNP

-305 YKAILAKL
+305 YNAILAKL
-313 SQDKQDFE
+313 PQDKQDFE

-410 SALDDSATLPYFA
+410 SALDDNATLPYFA

-429 KNAKKKAGSVPLL
+429 KNAKKKVGSVPLL

-498 YMCRTSLEKVI
+498 YMCRASLEKVI

-524 KALRERIDRDFST
+524 NALRERIDRDFST
-537 KVQEFKAVLNSIRIC
+537 KAQEFKAVLNSIRIC

-660 YYLQKDDEGFDENLN
+660 YYLQKDDDGFDENLN

-799 LDESKA
+799 FDESKA
-805 RLEFSALK
+805 RLEFNALK

-834 PEVLNE
+834 PEILNE

-845 GFDLVVGNPPYIKE
+845 GFDLVVGNPPYVLILKEHKDYIKYKQSYKTASGGKI
-859 MDNKK
+859 N
-864 LFENTKN
+864 LYNLFFENSLKLIKRNGFLSFITPNTYLSGTDTKN
-871 LRTYQ
+871 LREILLNETSIYEIIEYTEKQKVFDKVTQAVATIFLTNQKLSNHQIKLTTSKQ
-876 GKMDIWY
+876 GEQICLQDDLRKRNLLLTISPLILKIEQQKARLKDCFDIFQGEVNLTTKKQFFSLEKGENRLLMWRGDN
-883 HFVGKGFDLLKNQ
+883 VGKYYPQSQPKEWCDKTASNLDCKKARIVMQQVSNQSQKFRTKAFISSENFICGNSTNYLISKHNENLLFYL
-896 GILTFIATNNWT
+896 GL
-908 TNAGAKNLRNVI
+908 
-920 LKESQILN
+920 
-928 LVDFG
+928 
-933 SYMVFD
+933 
-939 SASIQTMIIEFKKIN
+939 IN
-954 SIPKSY
+954 SQVFNFYFNYFSFTNHLTVSELEKVPIP
-960 TINYFKIETK
+960 TINFK
-970 NPTDKH
+970 
-976 REAILARQF
+976 
-985 CEGNLYLTPTITPS
+985 
-999 KNIDKPLTFV
+999 
-1009 NSQQDEVLN
+1009 
-1018 KILCKGKFQFKA
+1018 
-1030 DEITN
+1030 
-1035 GIHPHYDFI
+1035 
-1044 NKRINAEHNNKFIN
+1044 
-1058 GEGIFGLSAL
+1058 
-1068 EKENLNLNQ
+1068 
-1077 IENHLIKPYFDTHN
+1077 
-1091 FARYYANPKNTL
+1091 
-1103 WLIYTD
+1103 
-1109 SKFKNPNSMD
+1109 
-1119 KYPNIKKHLDKFKNV
+1119 
-1134 VTSDNKPYGLHRA
+1134 
-1147 RDEKFFIGQPR
+1147 
-1158 IIALRKCVNR
+1158 
-1168 PLFSYVDFDCY
+1168 
-1179 VSATFYII
+1179 
-1187 KTDRL
+1187 
-1192 NSKYLMG
+1192 
-1199 ILNSQLVAFW
+1199 
-1209 LKHKGKMQG
+1209 
-1218 NNYQIDKEP
+1218 
-1227 LLNIPIIEQNSTNQN
+1227 NQN
-1242 LVNEIINLVDKILA
+1242 LVDEIINLVNQILA
-1256 LKAENSGADTN
+1256 LKTENSSADIS

-1281 NLTPKEIEIIEK
+1281 NLTPKEIEIIERR
-1293 G
+1293 

>member
-1 MLEFLALND
+1 ML
-10 FFSPLYEKKPIL
+10 
-22 QGEFEDFKRTF
+22 T
-33 ATYKANLNAN
+33 
-43 AEQNED
+43 
-49 ALVANALAPF
+49 
-59 LQGLQFKT
+59 
-67 SIKAKQEGK
+67 
-76 SEVDLILLKNGEISV
+76 
-91 LVEAK
+91 
-96 KPENSKEFFSPQN
+96 
-109 VNCKALA
+109 
-116 ECILY
+116 
-121 YLRQRNADGGGGFN
+121 GGGGFN

-204 LLNSPEYLKSISQD
+204 LLNSPEYLKSIAQD
-218 AHEKPSLK
+218 TQEKPSLK

-305 YKAILAKL
+305 YNAILAKL
-313 SQDKQDFE
+313 PQDKQDFE
-321 RVMSF
+321 SVMSF

-381 RANST
+381 RANSS

-410 SALDDSATLPYFA
+410 QALDDNATLPYFA

-498 YMCRTSLEKVI
+498 YMCRASLEKVV
-509 LSKFNDKFKW
+509 LGKFNDKFKW

-524 KALRERIDRDFST
+524 KALRECVDRDFST
-537 KVQEFKAVLNSIRIC
+537 KAQEFKAVLNSIRIC

-768 CEAYSKKYGNFLA
+768 CEAYSKKYSNFLA

-805 RLEFSALK
+805 RLEFNALK

-845 GFDLVVGNPPYIKE
+845 GFDLVVGNPPYIRQEEIKE
-859 MDNKK
+859 LKPRLEKAYEIYSGTSDIYTYF
-864 LFENTKN
+864 FE
-871 LRTYQ
+871 L
-876 GKMDIWY
+876 
-883 HFVGKGFDLLKNQ
+883 GFK
-896 GILTFIATNNWT
+896 
-908 TNAGAKNLRNVI
+908 
-920 LKESQILN
+920 
-928 LVDFG
+928 
-933 SYMVFD
+933 
-939 SASIQTMIIEFKKIN
+939 
-954 SIPKSY
+954 
-960 TINYFKIETK
+960 
-970 NPTDKH
+970 
-976 REAILARQF
+976 
-985 CEGNLYLTPTITPS
+985 
-999 KNIDKPLTFV
+999 
-1009 NSQQDEVLN
+1009 VLN
-1018 KILCKGKFQFKA
+1018 KGGILSFITSNKFARAGYGANLREFLLNKTTLLEFVDLNGLKVFENAVVDTSIVSFIKGKASLTHKLNYANPSEKDLSTLTYTQIPQHKLSKEAF
-1030 DEITN
+1030 
-1035 GIHPHYDFI
+1035 
-1044 NKRINAEHNNKFIN
+1044 
-1058 GEGIFGLSAL
+1058 IFGDNAL
-1068 EKENLNLNQ
+1068 FELKSKIEQVGTPLKEWDIAIYRGVLTGYNEAFIIDTQTKEMILNSCKD
-1077 IENHLIKPYFDTHN
+1077 ESERERTAKLIKPILRGRDIK
-1091 FARYYANPKNTL
+1091 RYSYEWANL
-1103 WLIYTD
+1103 WLIGTFPALKINIDDYPAL
-1109 SKFKNPNSMD
+1109 K
-1119 KYPNIKKHLDKFKNV
+1119 KYLENFM
-1134 VTSDNKPYGLHRA
+1134 
-1147 RDEKFFIGQPR
+1147 PR
-1158 IIALRKCVNR
+1158 IAQSGEKGCRKKTSNKWFETQDNIA
-1168 PLFSYVDFDCY
+1168 YYEDFEKEKIVWAEMTKEPCFTWDDNNIFINQTCY
-1179 VSATFYII
+1179 FMNGSNKYMLGV
-1187 KTDRL
+1187 L
-1192 NSKYLMG
+1192 NSKLIYFYMQQIAVTLG
-1199 ILNSQLVAFW
+1199 DGAFRW
-1209 LKHKGKMQG
+1209 IKQYIEKLPIPK
-1218 NNYQIDKEP
+1218 ITKE
-1227 LLNIPIIEQNSTNQN
+1227 NQN
-1242 LVNEIINLVDKILA
+1242 LADELVKLVNQILA
-1256 LKAENSGADTN
+1256 LKEGNSTANTSQ
-1267 KLEKDI
+1267 LEKDI
-1273 DNLIYKLY
+1273 DNLVFKLY
-1281 NLTPKEIEIIEK
+1281 DLNETEIQLIKQEQK
-1293 G
+1293 NKDK

>member
-22 QGEFEDFKRTF
+22 QGEFEDFKHTF

-59 LQGLQFKT
+59 LRGLQFKT

-121 YLRQRNADGGGGFN
+121 YLRQRNANGVGWGFN

-175 HFITLYAN
+175 HFITLYTN

-204 LLNSPEYLKSISQD
+204 ILNSPEYLKSISQD

-236 AQDKADFK
+236 AQDKVDFK

-305 YKAILAKL
+305 YNAILAKL

-349 DESLKFLNPNK
+349 NESLKFLNPNK

-410 SALDDSATLPYFA
+410 SALDDSATLPYFT

-498 YMCRTSLEKVI
+498 YMCRASLEKVV

-537 KVQEFKAVLNSIRIC
+537 KAQEFKAVLNSIRIC

-660 YYLQKDDEGFDENLN
+660 YYLQKDDDGFDENLN

-755 DKFNKEIKAFTAK
+755 DKFNKEIKVFTAK

-799 LDESKA
+799 FDESKA

-845 GFDLVVGNPPYIKE
+845 GFDLVVGNPPYVLILKEHKDYIKYKQSYKTASGGKI
-859 MDNKK
+859 N
-864 LFENTKN
+864 LYNLFFENSLKLIKRNGFLSFITPNTYLSGTDTKN
-871 LRTYQ
+871 LREILLNETSIYEIIEYTEKQKVFDKVTQAVATIFLTNQKLSNHQIKLTTSKQ
-876 GKMDIWY
+876 GEQICLQDDLRKRNLLLAISPLILKIEQQKARLKDCFDIFQGEVNLTTKKQFFSLEKGENRLLMWRGDN
-883 HFVGKGFDLLKNQ
+883 VGKYYPQSQPKEWCDKTASNLDCKKARIVMQQVSNQ
-896 GILTFIATNNWT
+896 SQKFRTKAFISSEN
-908 TNAGAKNLRNVI
+908 
-920 LKESQILN
+920 
-928 LVDFG
+928 
-933 SYMVFD
+933 
-939 SASIQTMIIEFKKIN
+939 
-954 SIPKSY
+954 
-960 TINYFKIETK
+960 
-970 NPTDKH
+970 
-976 REAILARQF
+976 
-985 CEGNLYLTPTITPS
+985 
-999 KNIDKPLTFV
+999 
-1009 NSQQDEVLN
+1009 
-1018 KILCKGKFQFKA
+1018 
-1030 DEITN
+1030 
-1035 GIHPHYDFI
+1035 FI
-1044 NKRINAEHNNKFIN
+1044 C
-1058 GEGIFGLSAL
+1058 G
-1068 EKENLNLNQ
+1068 
-1077 IENHLIKPYFDTHN
+1077 
-1091 FARYYANPKNTL
+1091 
-1103 WLIYTD
+1103 
-1109 SKFKNPNSMD
+1109 
-1119 KYPNIKKHLDKFKNV
+1119 
-1134 VTSDNKPYGLHRA
+1134 
-1147 RDEKFFIGQPR
+1147 
-1158 IIALRKCVNR
+1158 
-1168 PLFSYVDFDCY
+1168 
-1179 VSATFYII
+1179 
-1187 KTDRL
+1187 
-1192 NSKYLMG
+1192 
-1199 ILNSQLVAFW
+1199 
-1209 LKHKGKMQG
+1209 
-1218 NNYQIDKEP
+1218 
-1227 LLNIPIIEQNSTNQN
+1227 NSTNYLISKHNEN
-1242 LVNEIINLVDKILA
+1242 LLFYLGLINSQVFNFYFNYFSFTNHLTVSGLEKVPIPTINSKNQSLVDKIINLVDKILA
-1256 LKAENSGADTN
+1256 LKAQNSSADTN

-1281 NLTPKEIEIIEK
+1281 NLSPSEIQIIK
-1293 G
+1293 GKNE

>member
-1 MLEFLALND
+1 ML
-10 FFSPLYEKKPIL
+10 
-22 QGEFEDFKRTF
+22 T
-33 ATYKANLNAN
+33 
-43 AEQNED
+43 
-49 ALVANALAPF
+49 
-59 LQGLQFKT
+59 
-67 SIKAKQEGK
+67 
-76 SEVDLILLKNGEISV
+76 
-91 LVEAK
+91 
-96 KPENSKEFFSPQN
+96 
-109 VNCKALA
+109 
-116 ECILY
+116 
-121 YLRQRNADGGGGFN
+121 GGGGFN

-195 DEFYKETSK
+195 DEFYKETRK

-305 YKAILAKL
+305 YNAILAKL
-313 SQDKQDFE
+313 PQDKQDFE

-349 DESLKFLNPNK
+349 DESLKFLNSNK

-429 KNAKKKAGSVPLL
+429 KNTKKKAGSVPLL

-468 LISSSVLGL
+468 LVSSSVLGL

-498 YMCRTSLEKVI
+498 YMCRASLEKVV

-537 KVQEFKAVLNSIRIC
+537 KAQEFKGVLNSIRIC

-558 GHFLVSALNEMIA
+558 GHFLVLALNEMIA

-799 LDESKA
+799 FDESKA

-845 GFDLVVGNPPYIKE
+845 GFDLVVGNPPYISTLDLSKSNTQSKDIYRKTYPNISGLYDIYLLFVLLGLKLMAKNGCFAWIIPNKFLVAKYAKNTLDMLIKE
-859 MDNKK
+859 KLLGHCIDVSNVNTFDNASVYPIIVLGGNNAK
-864 LFENTKN
+864 FE
-871 LRTYQ
+871 RFFIEMQ
-876 GKMDIWY
+876 D
-883 HFVGKGFDLLKNQ
+883 DLLAQNLKQ
-896 GILTFIATNNWT
+896 IKFIDWDRFKTFAEFGLKIQSGLAGFQAQSIVEFLS
-908 TNAGAKNLRNVI
+908 NASDK
-920 LKESQILN
+920 KE
-928 LVDFG
+928 
-933 SYMVFD
+933 
-939 SASIQTMIIEFKKIN
+939 N
-954 SIPKSY
+954 SIPFAVSGSIDRY
-960 TINYFKIETK
+960 LINTNLVKYMKHTYK
-970 NPTDKH
+970 NPQIAPNNAVSIEKWKFWCNEKIVIAGMTKQL
-976 REAILARQF
+976 EACYIKTPLAI
-985 CEGNLYLTPTITPS
+985 G
-999 KNIDKPLTFV
+999 V
-1009 NSQQDEVLN
+1009 
-1018 KILCKGKFQFKA
+1018 
-1030 DEITN
+1030 
-1035 GIHPHYDFI
+1035 GIYAIYDFM
-1044 NKRINAEHNNKFIN
+1044 
-1058 GEGIFGLSAL
+1058 GLNPL
-1068 EKENLNLNQ
+1068 
-1077 IENHLIKPYFDTHN
+1077 LI
-1091 FARYYANPKNTL
+1091 L
-1103 WLIYTD
+1103 
-1109 SKFKNPNSMD
+1109 
-1119 KYPNIKKHLDKFKNV
+1119 
-1134 VTSDNKPYGLHRA
+1134 
-1147 RDEKFFIGQPR
+1147 
-1158 IIALRKCVNR
+1158 
-1168 PLFSYVDFDCY
+1168 
-1179 VSATFYII
+1179 
-1187 KTDRL
+1187 
-1192 NSKYLMG
+1192 G
-1199 ILNSQLVAFW
+1199 ILNSKFMNYVFTHKFKD
-1209 LKHKGKMQG
+1209 KHLAGGYLGINK
-1218 NNYQIDKEP
+1218 NNLETLPIFEFSDKSKNLINEVV
-1227 LLNIPIIEQNSTNQN
+1227 N
-1242 LVNEIINLVDKILA
+1242 LVNQILEIK
-1256 LKAENSGADTN
+1256 KENSQTDTT
-1267 KLEKDI
+1267 KIEKDI

-1281 NLTPKEIEIIEK
+1281 NLDANEIKIIERA
-1293 G
+1293 

>member
-1 MLEFLALND
+1 MLM
-10 FFSPLYEKKPIL
+10 
-22 QGEFEDFKRTF
+22 
-33 ATYKANLNAN
+33 
-43 AEQNED
+43 
-49 ALVANALAPF
+49 
-59 LQGLQFKT
+59 
-67 SIKAKQEGK
+67 
-76 SEVDLILLKNGEISV
+76 
-91 LVEAK
+91 
-96 KPENSKEFFSPQN
+96 
-109 VNCKALA
+109 
-116 ECILY
+116 
-121 YLRQRNADGGGGFN
+121 GGGGFN

-175 HFITLYAN
+175 HFITLYTN

-305 YKAILAKL
+305 YNAILAKL

-498 YMCRTSLEKVI
+498 YMCRASLEKVI

-524 KALRERIDRDFST
+524 KALKERIDRDFST
-537 KVQEFKAVLNSIRIC
+537 KAQEFKAVLNSIRIC

-660 YYLQKDDEGFDENLN
+660 YYLQKDDDGFDENLN

-799 LDESKA
+799 FDESKA

-845 GFDLVVGNPPYIKE
+845 GFDLVVGNPPYIDYRKIDEQTKGILAKNSAIYKDSKE
-859 MDNKK
+859 GSIYVYFIEKSKEILSKNGSMIFINPISYICQEAGFGLRNFID
-864 LFENTKN
+864 KN
-871 LRTYQ
+871 LSLNLMLNVSNIKVFDDASTYTCINHFTHKNKEYKTLKFGIAKEKGDLLTINLREIEQCKIENLSLLLNPITTKIFKANYPKLKEFCEIFCGLSKAGFRTSVKFDKKETNRPFLEASDIFRYKFKQ
-876 GKMDIWY
+876 GK
-883 HFVGKGFDLLKNQ
+883 FL
-896 GILTFIATNNWT
+896 
-908 TNAGAKNLRNVI
+908 
-920 LKESQILN
+920 SQISFYYSR
-928 LVDFG
+928 D
-933 SYMVFD
+933 
-939 SASIQTMIIEFKKIN
+939 KIN
-954 SIPKSY
+954 IFEKKEIIFMARMTNFIRCCVAPSG
-960 TINYFKIETK
+960 YFGGK
-970 NPTDKH
+970 
-976 REAILARQF
+976 
-985 CEGNLYLTPTITPS
+985 
-999 KNIDKPLTFV
+999 V
-1009 NSQQDEVLN
+1009 NVL
-1018 KILCKGKFQFKA
+1018 
-1030 DEITN
+1030 
-1035 GIHPHYDFI
+1035 YDFKVD
-1044 NKRINAEHNNKFIN
+1044 KRYIL
-1058 GEGIFGLSAL
+1058 GL
-1068 EKENLNLNQ
+1068 
-1077 IENHLIKPYFDTHN
+1077 
-1091 FARYYANPKNTL
+1091 
-1103 WLIYTD
+1103 
-1109 SKFKNPNSMD
+1109 
-1119 KYPNIKKHLDKFKNV
+1119 
-1134 VTSDNKPYGLHRA
+1134 
-1147 RDEKFFIGQPR
+1147 
-1158 IIALRKCVNR
+1158 
-1168 PLFSYVDFDCY
+1168 
-1179 VSATFYII
+1179 
-1187 KTDRL
+1187 L
-1192 NSKYLMG
+1192 NSKLM
-1199 ILNSQLVAFW
+1199 SYFYAQKYFAS
-1209 LKHKGKMQG
+1209 HMQG
-1218 NNYQIDKEP
+1218 GAFGFDTLSVGNLPVPKITKE
-1227 LLNIPIIEQNSTNQN
+1227 NQN
-1242 LVNEIINLVDKILA
+1242 LADEIINLVDKILDFK
-1256 LKAENSGADTN
+1256 KAD
-1267 KLEKDI
+1267 KDI
-1273 DNLIYKLY
+1273 TELERKIDDLVYQLY
-1281 NLTPKEIEIIEK
+1281 SLNKDEISIVNA
-1293 G
+1293 

>member
-1 MLEFLALND
+1 ML
-10 FFSPLYEKKPIL
+10 
-22 QGEFEDFKRTF
+22 T
-33 ATYKANLNAN
+33 
-43 AEQNED
+43 
-49 ALVANALAPF
+49 
-59 LQGLQFKT
+59 
-67 SIKAKQEGK
+67 
-76 SEVDLILLKNGEISV
+76 
-91 LVEAK
+91 
-96 KPENSKEFFSPQN
+96 
-109 VNCKALA
+109 
-116 ECILY
+116 
-121 YLRQRNADGGGGFN
+121 GGGGFN

-195 DEFYKETSK
+195 DEFYKETRK

-305 YKAILAKL
+305 YNAILAKL
-313 SQDKQDFE
+313 PQDKQGFE

-498 YMCRTSLEKVI
+498 YMCRASLEKVI

-537 KVQEFKAVLNSIRIC
+537 KAQEFKAVLNSIRIC

-571 IYHALGLAQRL
+571 IYHTLGLAQRL

-726 YKEGFFDD
+726 YKDGFFDD

-799 LDESKA
+799 FDESKA

-845 GFDLVVGNPPYIKE
+845 GFDLVVGNPPYMQVPKNVYSAKTFPYSEGKDTGKQNTYKVFIEQGYNLAKDRGE
-859 MDNKK
+859 IWLIVQTSLLCDIGSKYTRELLLDKTNINSFIIFPEKIK
-864 LFENTKN
+864 LFTNVT
-871 LRTYQ
+871 Q
-876 GKMDIWY
+876 GVVI
-883 HFVGKGFDLLKNQ
+883 VGFNKSNP
-896 GILTFIATNNWT
+896 ANNH
-908 TNAGAKNLRNVI
+908 
-920 LKESQILN
+920 S
-928 LVDFG
+928 
-933 SYMVFD
+933 
-939 SASIQTMIIEFKKIN
+939 
-954 SIPKSY
+954 
-960 TINYFKIETK
+960 FKI
-970 NPTDKH
+970 
-976 REAILARQF
+976 
-985 CEGNLYLTPTITPS
+985 S
-999 KNIDKPLTFV
+999 
-1009 NSQQDEVLN
+1009 
-1018 KILCKGKFQFKA
+1018 
-1030 DEITN
+1030 
-1035 GIHPHYDFI
+1035 
-1044 NKRINAEHNNKFIN
+1044 
-1058 GEGIFGLSAL
+1058 
-1068 EKENLNLNQ
+1068 
-1077 IENHLIKPYFDTHN
+1077 IENNTQTLE
-1091 FARYYANPKNTL
+1091 NPMFES
-1103 WLIYTD
+1103 IIQA
-1109 SKFKNPNSMD
+1109 
-1119 KYPNIKKHLDKFKNV
+1119 NIKKFYPNNFEFPLIKKGDMNILNKLKSVKSTLKEFITDSLQGNINTIHLARIKSENSTGIYLMKGENIQRYGFVGNFMNCIESDEILKFLDKN
-1134 VTSDNKPYGLHRA
+1134 SQSN
-1147 RDEKFFIGQPR
+1147 
-1158 IIALRKCVNR
+1158 IIAMQGIHNIDAKFRIHCTLLESKNTNKFVFLDSTKM
-1168 PLFSYVDFDCY
+1168 LFVECKEIAKYL
-1179 VSATFYII
+1179 IGL
-1187 KTDRL
+1187 L
-1192 NSKYLMG
+1192 NSRLLNWLFKKTSTNNNINIYELQSLPIPKPNSKNQKLVDEIVNSVNQ
-1199 ILNSQLVAFW
+1199 ILEIKKENSQT
-1209 LKHKGKMQG
+1209 
-1218 NNYQIDKEP
+1218 D
-1227 LLNIPIIEQNSTNQN
+1227 TT
-1242 LVNEIINLVDKILA
+1242 KI
-1256 LKAENSGADTN
+1256 
-1267 KLEKDI
+1267 EKDI

-1281 NLTPKEIEIIEK
+1281 NLTPKEIEIIERR
-1293 G
+1293 

>member
-1 MLEFLALND
+1 M
-10 FFSPLYEKKPIL
+10 
-22 QGEFEDFKRTF
+22 
-33 ATYKANLNAN
+33 
-43 AEQNED
+43 
-49 ALVANALAPF
+49 
-59 LQGLQFKT
+59 
-67 SIKAKQEGK
+67 
-76 SEVDLILLKNGEISV
+76 
-91 LVEAK
+91 
-96 KPENSKEFFSPQN
+96 
-109 VNCKALA
+109 
-116 ECILY
+116 
-121 YLRQRNADGGGGFN
+121 
-135 YENLGSKSPNSSI
+135 
-148 KFIIIT
+148 
-154 NFYDFYIFKARE
+154 
-166 FERLFATNK
+166 
-175 HFITLYAN
+175 
-183 FTNPNSLFKGNT
+183 
-195 DEFYKETSK
+195 
-204 LLNSPEYLKSISQD
+204 
-218 AHEKPSLK
+218 
-226 GFHLNLKPIL
+226 
-236 AQDKADFK
+236 
-244 SLKPIF
+244 
-250 KAFHKDFLLDEFNP
+250 LDEFNP

-305 YKAILAKL
+305 YNAILAKL
-313 SQDKQDFE
+313 PQDKQDFE

-498 YMCRTSLEKVI
+498 YMCRASLEKVI

-537 KVQEFKAVLNSIRIC
+537 KAQEFKAVLNSIRIC

-799 LDESKA
+799 FDESKA

-845 GFDLVVGNPPYIKE
+845 GFDLVVGNPPYIRQEEIKE
-859 MDNKK
+859 LKPSLAKAYEIYSGTSDIYTYFFELGFKVLEKGGILSFITSNKFARAGYGANLREFLLNK
-864 LFENTKN
+864 TTLLEFVDLNGLKVFENATVDTSTVSFIKNKASKTHKLNYASPSEKDLSTLTYTQIPQSKLSKEAFIFGDDALFELKS
-871 LRTYQ
+871 
-876 GKMDIWY
+876 KIES
-883 HFVGKGFDLLKNQ
+883 VG
-896 GILTFIATNNWT
+896 TP
-908 TNAGAKNLRNVI
+908 
-920 LKESQILN
+920 LKEWDIAIYRGVLTGYN
-928 LVDFG
+928 EAF
-933 SYMVFD
+933 
-939 SASIQTMIIEFKKIN
+939 IID
-954 SIPKSY
+954 
-960 TINYFKIETK
+960 TATK
-970 NPTDKH
+970 
-976 REAILARQF
+976 EA
-985 CEGNLYLTPTITPS
+985 
-999 KNIDKPLTFV
+999 
-1009 NSQQDEVLN
+1009 VLN
-1018 KILCKGKFQFKA
+1018 SCW
-1030 DEITN
+1030 DESERERTA
-1035 GIHPHYDFI
+1035 
-1044 NKRINAEHNNKFIN
+1044 K
-1058 GEGIFGLSAL
+1058 
-1068 EKENLNLNQ
+1068 
-1077 IENHLIKPYFDTHN
+1077 LIKPILRGRDIK
-1091 FARYYANPKNTL
+1091 RYSYEWAGL
-1103 WLIYTD
+1103 WLISTFPALKLNIDDYPALKKYLENFMPRIAQSGEKGCRKKTSNKWFETQD
-1109 SKFKNPNSMD
+1109 NIAYYEDFEKEKIV
-1119 KYPNIKKHLDKFKNV
+1119 YPNMNKEFIASYDTQRFYTNQKCFIITSKNENL
-1134 VTSDNKPYGLHRA
+1134 TYLT
-1147 RDEKFFIGQPR
+1147 
-1158 IIALRKCVNR
+1158 AL
-1168 PLFSYVDFDCY
+1168 
-1179 VSATFYII
+1179 
-1187 KTDRL
+1187 L
-1192 NSKYLMG
+1192 NSK
-1199 ILNSQLVAFW
+1199 LNFW
-1209 LKHKGKMQG
+1209 YFK
-1218 NNYQIDKEP
+1218 QIGATLGANGYEMSKIFVEKLPIPKITKE
-1227 LLNIPIIEQNSTNQN
+1227 NQN
-1242 LVNEIINLVDKILA
+1242 LVDELVKLVNQILA
-1256 LKAENSGADTN
+1256 LKAQISSADTSQ
-1267 KLEKDI
+1267 LECDI

-1281 NLTPKEIEIIEK
+1281 NLSPNDIKIIERV
-1293 G
+1293 

>member
-22 QGEFEDFKRTF
+22 QGEFEDFKHTF

-59 LQGLQFKT
+59 LRGLQFKT

-121 YLRQRNADGGGGFN
+121 YLRQRNANGVGWGFN

-175 HFITLYAN
+175 HFITLYTN

-204 LLNSPEYLKSISQD
+204 ILNSPEYLKSISQD

-236 AQDKADFK
+236 AQDKVDFK

-305 YKAILAKL
+305 YNAILAKL

-349 DESLKFLNPNK
+349 NESLKFLNPNK

-410 SALDDSATLPYFA
+410 SALDDSATLPYFT

-498 YMCRTSLEKVI
+498 YMCRASLEKVV

-537 KVQEFKAVLNSIRIC
+537 KAQEFKAVLNSIRIC

-799 LDESKA
+799 LDENKA

-845 GFDLVVGNPPYIKE
+845 GFDLVVGNPPYIDYRKIDEQTKGVLAKNSAIYKNSKE
-859 MDNKK
+859 GSIYVYFIERSKEILSKNGSMIFINPISYICQEAGFGLRNFID
-864 LFENTKN
+864 KN
-871 LRTYQ
+871 L
-876 GKMDIWY
+876 
-883 HFVGKGFDLLKNQ
+883 
-896 GILTFIATNNWT
+896 
-908 TNAGAKNLRNVI
+908 
-920 LKESQILN
+920 SLN
-928 LVDFG
+928 LMLNV
-933 SYMVFD
+933 SNLKVFD
-939 SASIQTMIIEFKKIN
+939 SAATYTCINHFTHKHKECKTLKFGVAKEKCDLSTINLQEIEQCKIENLSLLLNPITMKIFKANYPKLNEFCEIFCGLSKAGFRASVEFDKKETNRPFLEASDIFRYEFKQGKFLSQIPFYYSQDKIN
-954 SIPKSY
+954 IFENKE
-960 TINYFKIETK
+960 IIFM
-970 NPTDKH
+970 
-976 REAILARQF
+976 ARMTNF
-985 CEGNLYLTPTITPS
+985 IRCCVTPS
-999 KNIDKPLTFV
+999 GYFGGKV
-1009 NSQQDEVLN
+1009 NVL
-1018 KILCKGKFQFKA
+1018 
-1030 DEITN
+1030 
-1035 GIHPHYDFI
+1035 YDFKVD
-1044 NKRINAEHNNKFIN
+1044 KRYIL
-1058 GEGIFGLSAL
+1058 GL
-1068 EKENLNLNQ
+1068 
-1077 IENHLIKPYFDTHN
+1077 
-1091 FARYYANPKNTL
+1091 
-1103 WLIYTD
+1103 
-1109 SKFKNPNSMD
+1109 
-1119 KYPNIKKHLDKFKNV
+1119 
-1134 VTSDNKPYGLHRA
+1134 
-1147 RDEKFFIGQPR
+1147 
-1158 IIALRKCVNR
+1158 
-1168 PLFSYVDFDCY
+1168 
-1179 VSATFYII
+1179 
-1187 KTDRL
+1187 L
-1192 NSKYLMG
+1192 NSKLM
-1199 ILNSQLVAFW
+1199 SYFYAQKYFAS
-1209 LKHKGKMQG
+1209 HMQG
-1218 NNYQIDKEP
+1218 GAFGFDTLSVGNLPIPKIKKE
-1227 LLNIPIIEQNSTNQN
+1227 NQN
-1242 LVNEIINLVDKILA
+1242 LADEIINLVDKILDFK
-1256 LKAENSGADTN
+1256 KAN
-1267 KLEKDI
+1267 KDI
-1273 DNLIYKLY
+1273 TELESKIDALVYQLY
-1281 NLTPKEIEIIEK
+1281 NLSDDEIKLINC
-1293 G
+1293 

>member
-1 MLEFLALND
+1 MLKFLALND

-96 KPENSKEFFSPQN
+96 KPKNSKEFFSPQN

-121 YLRQRNADGGGGFN
+121 YLRQRNANGVGWGFN

-183 FTNPNSLFKGNT
+183 FTNPNSLFKGST

-204 LLNSPEYLKSISQD
+204 ILNSPEYLKSISQD

-226 GFHLNLKPIL
+226 GFYLNLKPIL

-305 YKAILAKL
+305 YNAILAKL

-349 DESLKFLNPNK
+349 DESLKFLNSNK

-403 EREILDI
+403 EREMLDI
-410 SALDDSATLPYFA
+410 SALDDNAPLPYFA

-498 YMCRTSLEKVI
+498 YMCRASLEKVI

-537 KVQEFKAVLNSIRIC
+537 KAQEFKAVLNSIRIC

-558 GHFLVSALNEMIA
+558 GHFLVSSLNEMIA
-571 IYHALGLAQRL
+571 IYHTLGLAQRL

-799 LDESKA
+799 FDENKA

-845 GFDLVVGNPPYIKE
+845 GFDLVVGNPPYIDSEYMVKYMTKDRE
-859 MDNKK
+859 IIKNRFKVAKGNWDIYIPF
-864 LFENTKN
+864 FEQGLKIGTEKSLLAFITPDKWIVKPFGLE
-871 LRTYQ
+871 LRKAVFKYVE
-876 GKMDIWY
+876 I
-883 HFVGKGFDLLKNQ
+883 VARKGD
-896 GILTFIATNNWT
+896 
-908 TNAGAKNLRNVI
+908 
-920 LKESQILN
+920 
-928 LVDFG
+928 
-933 SYMVFD
+933 VFD
-939 SASIQTMIIEFKKIN
+939 SATIDSIVTVINKNTQQKNIKFYLNDKKIN
-954 SIPKSY
+954 
-960 TINYFKIETK
+960 F
-970 NPTDKH
+970 
-976 REAILARQF
+976 
-985 CEGNLYLTPTITPS
+985 
-999 KNIDKPLTFV
+999 IDKKLIEISKDFSLDCFYN
-1009 NSQQDEVLN
+1009 NSSIIDILRKDKISLN
-1018 KILCKGKFQFKA
+1018 SFALCVSACATADAYKLKPYIKELEKVTKDTLYIINTGTIGKYVSK
-1030 DEITN
+1030 
-1035 GIHPHYDFI
+1035 
-1044 NKRINAEHNNKFIN
+1044 
-1058 GEGIFGLSAL
+1058 FGLKSMKYL
-1068 EKENLNLNQ
+1068 K
-1077 IENHLIKPYFDTHN
+1077 DT
-1091 FARYYANPKNTL
+1091 Y
-1103 WLIYTD
+1103 
-1109 SKFKNPNSMD
+1109 
-1119 KYPNIKKHLDKFKNV
+1119 
-1134 VTSDNKPYGLHRA
+1134 NKPYCTKQDFNSHLGKKYNEVALSKKIIIKGLTLLDA
-1147 RDEKFFIGQPR
+1147 CLDLKGDIIPAKSTIVVIDDDNTKLKFLSA
-1158 IIALRKCVNR
+1158 IINSKLA
-1168 PLFSYVDFDCY
+1168 F
-1179 VSATFYII
+1179 FYIKELYSSNSYCGGI
-1187 KTDRL
+1187 NFTRDMIGSLPIPKI
-1192 NSKYLMG
+1192 NSK
-1199 ILNSQLVAFW
+1199 NQSLV
-1209 LKHKGKMQG
+1209 
-1218 NNYQIDKEP
+1218 DK
-1227 LLNIPIIEQNSTNQN
+1227 
-1242 LVNEIINLVDKILA
+1242 IINLVDKILA
-1256 LKAENSGADTN
+1256 LKAKNSSADTSQ
-1267 KLEKDI
+1267 LEKDI

-1281 NLTPKEIEIIEK
+1281 NLSPNDIKIIERI
-1293 G
+1293 